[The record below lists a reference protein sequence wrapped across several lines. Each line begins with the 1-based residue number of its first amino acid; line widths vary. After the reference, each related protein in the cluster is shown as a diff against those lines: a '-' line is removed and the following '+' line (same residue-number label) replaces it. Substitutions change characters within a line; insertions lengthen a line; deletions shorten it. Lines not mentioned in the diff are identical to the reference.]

1 MALVTECVCGKVDV
15 MVEFYDKLEC
25 RSADERMQALM
36 ISLPQA
42 VGSALKQPAWR
53 QHLGAI
59 DPAQINTMQALAQLP
74 VLRKS
79 SLPALQ
85 KAAPPFA
92 GFIDPA
98 LRGFDRLFTSPGPI
112 FEPEAHGHDVW
123 LAARALFAAG
133 FRSGDIVLN
142 TFSYHMVPGGFIM
155 DSGARALGC
164 KVIPAGP
171 GQTDQQLDMIGHF
184 KPVAYTGTPDF
195 IKILIDK
202 AHEQGRNTFSIKKAL
217 VSGAAFPAS
226 LRDYLHARGVDAF
239 QAFATADIG
248 VIAYETKVRDGL
260 IVNENVIVE
269 IVRPGT
275 GIPVASGEVG
285 EIVVT
290 VPNSHHPIIRLAL
303 GDLSA
308 YMDTPSPCGRTN
320 GRIRGWMGRA
330 DQTAKVR
337 GLFVR
342 PEQVADIAARHPDM
356 KRMRLV
362 IGRENEQDTLTLEV
376 ETALRADVLVD
387 ALKHSVKS
395 FTQLSA
401 AIVFKE
407 PNSLPNDGKVI
418 VDARPL
424 D

>member
-1 MALVTECVCGKVDV
+1 

-25 RSADERMQALM
+25 RTADERMQALM
-36 ISLPQA
+36 IALPQA
-42 VGSALKQPAWR
+42 VASALKQPAWR
-53 QHLGAI
+53 QHLGSL
-59 DPAQINTMQALAQLP
+59 DPSQINTMEALAQLP

-79 SLPALQ
+79 TLPALQ
-85 KAAPPFA
+85 KAAPPFG

-123 LAARALFAAG
+123 LAARAMFAAG

-171 GQTDQQLDMIGHF
+171 GQTEQQLDMIDHF
-184 KPVAYTGTPDF
+184 KPVAYAGTPDF
-195 IKILIDK
+195 LKILIDK
-202 AHEQGRNTFSIKKAL
+202 AHELGRKTLSIKKAL
-217 VSGAAFPAS
+217 VSGAAFPNS
-226 LRDYLHARGVDAF
+226 LRDYLQARGVEAF

-248 VIAYETKVRDGL
+248 VIAYETKARDGL
-260 IVNENVIVE
+260 VVNEDVIVE

-275 GIPVASGEVG
+275 GQPVAKGEVG
-285 EIVVT
+285 ELVVT

-330 DQTAKVR
+330 DQTTKVR
-337 GLFVR
+337 GLFIR
-342 PEQVADIAARHPDM
+342 PEQVADIAARHPEIQ
-356 KRMRLV
+356 RMRFV
-362 IGRENEQDTLTLEV
+362 VGRENEQDTLRLEA
-376 ETALRADVLVD
+376 ETSLQDDALAD
-387 ALKHSVKS
+387 ALKQSVKS

-401 AIVFKE
+401 AILFKN
-407 PNSLPNDGKVI
+407 PKTLPNDGKVI
-418 VDARPL
+418 VDERPVP
-424 D
+424 

>member
-1 MALVTECVCGKVDV
+1 
-15 MVEFYDKLEC
+15 MVEFYDKLES

-36 ISLPQA
+36 IALPQA
-42 VGSALKQPAWR
+42 VAAALKQPAWR
-53 QHLGAI
+53 QHLGSI
-59 DPAQINTMQALAQLP
+59 DPSQVNTMDALAQLP

-79 SLPALQ
+79 TLPALQ

-92 GFIDPA
+92 GFIDPS

-123 LAARALFAAG
+123 LAARAMFAAG

-171 GQTDQQLDMIGHF
+171 GQTDQQLDIIEHF
-184 KPVAYTGTPDF
+184 RPVAYAGTPDF

-202 AHEQGRNTFSIKKAL
+202 AHEQERRILSIKKAL

-226 LRDYLHARGVDAF
+226 LRDYLHARGVDTF

-248 VIAYETKVRDGL
+248 VIAYETKAREGL
-260 IVNENVIVE
+260 VVNEGVIVE

-275 GIPVASGEVG
+275 GIPVAVGEVG

-290 VPNSHHPIIRLAL
+290 VPNPHHPIIRLAL

-308 YMDTPSPCGRTN
+308 YMSTPSPCGRTN
-320 GRIRGWMGRA
+320 GRIKGWMGRA

-342 PEQVADIAARHPDM
+342 PEQVADIAARHPEI
-356 KRMRLV
+356 KRLRLV
-362 IGRENEQDTLTLEV
+362 IGRENEQDTLCLEA
-376 ETALRADVLVD
+376 EAESHNDALRDG
-387 ALKHSVKS
+387 LKDSVRS

-401 AIVFKE
+401 AIVFKA
-407 PNSLPNDGKVI
+407 PASLPNDGKVI
-418 VDARPL
+418 VDERPVG
-424 D
+424 

>member
-1 MALVTECVCGKVDV
+1 

-25 RSADERMQALM
+25 RSVDERMQALM
-36 ISLPQA
+36 MSLPQA
-42 VGSALKQPAWR
+42 VASALKQPAWR
-53 QHLGAI
+53 QHLGGI
-59 DPAQINTMQALAQLP
+59 DPSQINTMEALAQLP

-85 KAAPPFA
+85 KAMPPFA
-92 GFIDPA
+92 GFVEPT

-123 LAARALFAAG
+123 LAARAMFAAG

-171 GQTDQQLDMIGHF
+171 GQTEQQLDIIDHF
-184 KPVAYTGTPDF
+184 KPVAYAGTPDF

-202 AHEQGRNTFSIKKAL
+202 AHELGRNTLSIKKAL

-226 LRDYLHARGVDAF
+226 LRAYLYARGVDAF

-248 VIAYETKVRDGL
+248 VIAYETKARDGL
-260 IVNENVIVE
+260 VVNEDVIVE

-275 GIPVASGEVG
+275 GRPVAVGEVG

-290 VPNSHHPIIRLAL
+290 VPNAHHPIIRLAL

-320 GRIRGWMGRA
+320 GRIRGWLGRA

-342 PEQVADIAARHPDM
+342 PEQVADIAIHHPDV

-362 IGRENEQDTLTLEV
+362 IGRENEQDTLQLEV
-376 ETALRADVLVD
+376 EAPKHGDAIAD
-387 ALKHSVKS
+387 ALKQSVKS

-401 AIVFKE
+401 TIVFKE
-407 PNSLPNDGKVI
+407 PDSLPNDGKVI
-418 VDARPL
+418 VDTRPIS
-424 D
+424 

>member
-1 MALVTECVCGKVDV
+1 
-15 MVEFYDKLEC
+15 MVEYFDKLET
-25 RSADERMQALM
+25 RSPDERNQALM
-36 ISLPQA
+36 LALPQA
-42 VGSALKQPAWR
+42 VASALKQSGWR

-59 DPAQINTMQALAQLP
+59 DPSRINTMEALAQLP

-79 SLPALQ
+79 DLPAMQ
-85 KAAPPFA
+85 KASPPFA
-92 GFIDPA
+92 GFVDPS

-123 LAARALFAAG
+123 LAARAMFAAG

-171 GQTDQQLDMIGHF
+171 GQTDQQLEMIDHF
-184 KPVAYTGTPDF
+184 KPVAYAGTPDF

-202 AHEQGRNTFSIKKAL
+202 AHELGRNALSIKKAL
-217 VSGAAFPAS
+217 VSGAAFPTT
-226 LRDYLHARGVDAF
+226 LQDYLQSRGVNAF

-248 VIAYETKVRDGL
+248 VIAYETKAREGL
-260 IVNENVIVE
+260 VVNENVIVE

-275 GIPVASGEVG
+275 GIPVAMGEVG

-290 VPNSHHPIIRLAL
+290 VPNAHHPILRLAL

-330 DQTAKVR
+330 DQTAKIR

-342 PEQVADIAARHPDM
+342 PEQVASIAARHPEIL
-356 KRMRLV
+356 RLRLV
-362 IGRENEQDTLTLEV
+362 IGRENEQDSLTV
-376 ETALRADVLVD
+376 EAETHDQGTALADT
-387 ALKHSVKS
+387 LKHSVKM

-401 AIVFKE
+401 QIVFKT

-418 VDARPL
+418 VDERPVG
-424 D
+424 

>member
-1 MALVTECVCGKVDV
+1 
-15 MVEFYDKLEC
+15 MVGFYDKLEC
-25 RSADERMQALM
+25 RSTDERIQSLM
-36 ISLPQA
+36 IALPQA
-42 VGSALKQPAWR
+42 VASALKQPGWR
-53 QHLGAI
+53 HHLGSI
-59 DPAQINTMQALAQLP
+59 DPSQINTMEALSQLP

-79 SLPALQ
+79 NLPSLQ
-85 KAAPPFA
+85 KSNPPFA
-92 GFIDPA
+92 GFIDPS

-123 LAARALFAAG
+123 RAARALFAAG

-171 GQTDQQLDMIGHF
+171 GQTDQQLDLIKHF
-184 KPVAYTGTPDF
+184 NPVAYTGTPDF

-202 AHEQGRNTFSIKKAL
+202 AQESGRGMLSLKKAL

-226 LRDYLHARGVDAF
+226 LRDYLHIHGVEAF

-248 VIAYETKVRDGL
+248 VIAYETKAREGL
-260 IVNENVIVE
+260 VVNEDIIVE

-275 GIPVASGEVG
+275 GIPVELGDVG

-290 VPNSHHPIIRLAL
+290 VPSAHHPIIRLAL

-308 YMDTPSPCGRTN
+308 FMPASSPCGRTN
-320 GRIRGWMGRA
+320 IRIKGWMGRA

-342 PEQVADIAARHPDM
+342 PEQVADIAARHKDIR
-356 KRMRLV
+356 KMRLV
-362 IGRENEQDTLTLEV
+362 IGRENEQDHLRLEAEYSENDSRLV
-376 ETALRADVLVD
+376 ES
-387 ALKHSVKS
+387 LKQSVKN

-401 AIVFKE
+401 VIMIK
-407 PNSLPNDGKVI
+407 PPGSLPNDGKVI
-418 VDARPL
+418 VDERPVE
-424 D
+424 